1 MDSLPGH
8 LLDKVLFKTDLRALA
23 MLCCTNTS
31 LQLHIQ
37 NPSFVSKYYS
47 QIKSNLLH
55 ISSFGSPY
63 LVNHPPHDC
72 SRSLRTKDVLRM
84 CHILGCCSGL
94 LILFIDGRL
103 CVTNPVR
110 KMFRFL
116 TLSNRMR
123 YPTRGDKINQLGL
136 EVLVKQIQI
145 RGIDKNRVDWY
156 VEAYNGKCLVLQS
169 FYNGGVVPVDDLIA
183 NKWEVMCSVPIWC
196 DANRDFFLSTPSSS
210 SVVGLDEILACG
222 DRSISSLR
230 LIMGLVDGSLSE
242 KVEKQHGAMQIE
254 NTLYEQDT
262 NKKRRMV

>member
-1 MDSLPGH
+1 
-8 LLDKVLFKTDLRALA
+8 
-23 MLCCTNTS
+23 
-31 LQLHIQ
+31 
-37 NPSFVSKYYS
+37 
-47 QIKSNLLH
+47 
-55 ISSFGSPY
+55 
-63 LVNHPPHDC
+63 
-72 SRSLRTKDVLRM
+72 
-84 CHILGCCSGL
+84 
-94 LILFIDGRL
+94 
-103 CVTNPVR
+103 
-110 KMFRFL
+110 
-116 TLSNRMR
+116 MR

-136 EVLVKQIQI
+136 EMAKTDVTRYGFEINAGNSWTCSKTTLTCHSSNLDDRMKNPVYLEGIIAFNPIIEQARLIQI
-145 RGIDKNRVDWY
+145 DFPQGLTSRILFAHGVNSLSLVSWKEEIIYVYALKNILRIDKNRVDWY